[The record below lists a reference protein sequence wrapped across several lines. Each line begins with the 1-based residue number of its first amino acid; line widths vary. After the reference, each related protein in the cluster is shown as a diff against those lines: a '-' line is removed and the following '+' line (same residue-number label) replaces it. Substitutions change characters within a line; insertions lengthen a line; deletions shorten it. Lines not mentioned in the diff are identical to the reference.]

1 MNSTKSTCISIII
14 PVYNEQNR
22 ISKTLTTL
30 TDYLSTQGYLWEILI
45 VDDGSRD
52 NTVNEVNA
60 HLEDSRIKLINLP
73 HNGKGAAIKQG
84 MLSASGKIRM
94 MCDADMAMPVNYIA
108 DFISEISDKQ
118 HDVVIGSRQ
127 ISGSKRFNESD
138 FRHLIGRIYNFWIK
152 LFLISDYLDT
162 QCGFKAFTEQSANQ
176 IFSLQ
181 QLEGFGFDVEILV
194 IARLKALKTKE
205 LPIEWHHDE
214 ESKVNPVLDSIRM
227 FLDTIKIK
235 VGVYSGKYNH

>member
-52 NTVNEVNA
+52 NTINEVNA

-84 MLSASGKIRM
+84 
-94 MCDADMAMPVNYIA
+94 
-108 DFISEISDKQ
+108 
-118 HDVVIGSRQ
+118 
-127 ISGSKRFNESD
+127 
-138 FRHLIGRIYNFWIK
+138 
-152 LFLISDYLDT
+152 
-162 QCGFKAFTEQSANQ
+162 
-176 IFSLQ
+176 IF
-181 QLEGFGFDVEILV
+181 
-194 IARLKALKTKE
+194 
-205 LPIEWHHDE
+205 P
-214 ESKVNPVLDSIRM
+214 
-227 FLDTIKIK
+227 
-235 VGVYSGKYNH
+235 

>member
-1 MNSTKSTCISIII
+1 M
-14 PVYNEQNR
+14 
-22 ISKTLTTL
+22 
-30 TDYLSTQGYLWEILI
+30 
-45 VDDGSRD
+45 DDGSQD
-52 NTVNEVNA
+52 NTINELNA
-60 HLEDSRIKLINLP
+60 HLEDSRIKLIGLQ
-73 HNGKGAAIKQG
+73 HNGKGSAIKQG

-94 MCDADMAMPVNYIA
+94 MCDADMAMPVKYIA
-108 DFISEISDKQ
+108 DFISEIHNNQ
-118 HDVVIGSRQ
+118 TDVVIGSRQ

-194 IARLKALKTKE
+194 IARLKELKTKE
-205 LPIEWHHDE
+205 LPIEWYHDE
-214 ESKVNPVLDSIRM
+214 ESKVNPILDSLRM

-235 VGVYSGKYNH
+235 VGVYIGKYNH

>member
-1 MNSTKSTCISIII
+1 LNSTKYTCISIII

-30 TDYLSTQGYLWEILI
+30 TDYLSSQDYSWEIVI
-45 VDDGSRD
+45 VDDGSQD
-52 NTVNEVNA
+52 NTINELNA
-60 HLEDSRIKLINLP
+60 HLEDSRIKLIGLQ
-73 HNGKGAAIKQG
+73 HNGKGSAIKQG

-94 MCDADMAMPVNYIA
+94 MCDADMAMPVKYIA
-108 DFISEISDKQ
+108 DFISEIHNNQ
-118 HDVVIGSRQ
+118 TDVVIGSRQ
-127 ISGSKRFNESD
+127 ISGSKRFNESN

-162 QCGFKAFTEQSANQ
+162 QCGFKAFTDHSAKQ

-194 IARLKALKTKE
+194 IARLKELKTKE
-205 LPIEWHHDE
+205 LPIEWYHDE
-214 ESKVNPVLDSIRM
+214 ESKVNPILDSLRM

-235 VGVYSGKYNH
+235 VGVYIGKYNH